1 MPIQNPPKT
10 TNYFELLEHSINFE
24 VDIKKLSKN
33 HRKLQVLYHPDK
45 FSTKSKEEQEISENW
60 SALINEAYSTLIN
73 PMKRAL
79 YLLEYYG
86 DPLLEK
92 DQPKLDNEF
101 LMEIM
106 ELNEE
111 VDGIDTQEDIKT
123 LKESINDKINDLH
136 ESLMKKFENKDIS
149 QAKII
154 VAKMQ
159 YFHNVKNQLKEKEY
173 L

>member
-1 MPIQNPPKT
+1 M
-10 TNYFELLEHSINFE
+10 
-24 VDIKKLSKN
+24 
-33 HRKLQVLYHPDK
+33 
-45 FSTKSKEEQEISENW
+45 
-60 SALINEAYSTLIN
+60 A
-73 PMKRAL
+73 
-79 YLLEYYG
+79 
-86 DPLLEK
+86 DPALEK

-111 VDGIDTQEDIKT
+111 VDEIDTQEDIKT
-123 LKESINDKINDLH
+123 LKDSINDKIDDLH

>member
-86 DPLLEK
+86 DPLL
-92 DQPKLDNEF
+92 
-101 LMEIM
+101 
-106 ELNEE
+106 
-111 VDGIDTQEDIKT
+111 GISSQTV
-123 LKESINDKINDLH
+123 INNLA
-136 ESLMKKFENKDIS
+136 LLRN
-149 QAKII
+149 
-154 VAKMQ
+154 
-159 YFHNVKNQLKEKEY
+159 
-173 L
+173 